1 MSDAI
6 EWVENKKL
14 TAIKL
19 ISAEILKY
27 SQENNVTPFDTIM
40 EAVKRGME
48 YQDNI
53 DHVNK
58 WSSATRAAE
67 GFKDAHSRDDWNG
80 YQPYDPLELHMDENG
95 MPYYGIAKNIP
106 EN

>member
-6 EWVENKKL
+6 DWVENKKL

-48 YQDNI
+48 YQDRI
-53 DHVNK
+53 DHENK
-58 WSSATRAAE
+58 WS
-67 GFKDAHSRDDWNG
+67 G
-80 YQPYDPLELHMDENG
+80 YHPITEQTVDEDG
-95 MPYYGIAKNIP
+95 LPYYGITKNIP

>member
-6 EWVENKKL
+6 DWVENKKL
-14 TAIKL
+14 TAIKT

-48 YQDNI
+48 YQDNL
-53 DHVNK
+53 DHINK
-58 WSSATRAAE
+58 WS
-67 GFKDAHSRDDWNG
+67 G
-80 YQPYDPLELHMDENG
+80 YRTPDYTKFDEDG
-95 MPYYGIAKNIP
+95 LPYYGITKNIP
-106 EN
+106 EDYDLSKHCKPCT

>member
-6 EWVENKKL
+6 DWVENKKL
-14 TAIKL
+14 TAIKV

-48 YQDNI
+48 YQDNL
-53 DHVNK
+53 DHINK
-58 WSSATRAAE
+58 WS
-67 GFKDAHSRDDWNG
+67 G
-80 YQPYDPLELHMDENG
+80 YHNSEELHHYEDG
-95 MPYYGIAKNIP
+95 TPYLGI
-106 EN
+106 